1 MSCPEWEEKA
11 ALLVGGDLEAA
22 EIAAIEAHVKTCGSC
37 ADLASAL
44 AADRGLLAAP
54 PPELFRV
61 DFVSMRR
68 EIRSRIIRERRRR
81 ILATMLMAAAALFAV
96 AGIAALQRLDSTVP
110 APPVVAGPAIPAA
123 SLVASK
129 ASKPRSIPR
138 RLPASEAELNTAL
151 AAIEAPK
158 LEPFI
163 ESPDAL
169 RVPTR
174 DPKVVIL
181 WIPESKG
188 DNQ

>member
-1 MSCPEWEEKA
+1 MSCPQWEERI
-11 ALLVGGDLEAA
+11 ALLVGGDLEVADA
-22 EIAAIEAHVKTCGSC
+22 PAIEAHVKACTSC
-37 ADLASAL
+37 ADLARAL
-44 AADRGLLAAP
+44 AADRDLLVVP
-54 PPELFRV
+54 PPAVFHV

-68 EIRSRIIRERRRR
+68 EIRSGIIRERRRR
-81 ILATMLMAAAALFAV
+81 IVATMVMAAAALLAV

-110 APPVVAGPAIPAA
+110 APPLVAGPAIPAA

-129 ASKPRSIPR
+129 AIKPRAISR
-138 RLPASEAELNTAL
+138 RPSDAELNAAL
-151 AAIEAPK
+151 AALEAAKPK
-158 LEPFI
+158 PLA
-163 ESPDAL
+163 ESSDTL

>member
-1 MSCPEWEEKA
+1 MSCPQWEERIA
-11 ALLVGGDLEAA
+11 QLVGGDLEAA
-22 EIAAIEAHVKTCGSC
+22 EAAAVESHVKTCDNC
-37 ADLASAL
+37 ADLAKAL
-44 AADRGLLAAP
+44 AADRDLLAAP
-54 PPELFRV
+54 PQAVFHV

-68 EIRSRIIRERRRR
+68 EIRSSILRERRRR
-81 ILATMLMAAAALFAV
+81 ILATMLMAAAALFAI

-110 APPVVAGPAIPAA
+110 APPLVAGPTIPAA

-129 ASKPRSIPR
+129 AVKPRPIQR
-138 RLPASEAELNTAL
+138 RLSDAELDAAL

-158 LEPFI
+158 PEPLT
-163 ESPDAL
+163 ESPDTL

>member
-1 MSCPEWEEKA
+1 MSCPQWEERIA
-11 ALLVGGDLEAA
+11 QLVGGDLEAA
-22 EIAAIEAHVKTCGSC
+22 DTAVIEAHVKTCASC

-44 AADRGLLAAP
+44 AADRELLAARP
-54 PPELFRV
+54 PAVFHV
-61 DFVSMRR
+61 DFVSMRC
-68 EIRSRIIRERRRR
+68 EIRSGIIRERRRR
-81 ILATMLMAAAALFAV
+81 ILATMLMAAAGLFAI

-110 APPVVAGPAIPAA
+110 APPLVAGPAIPAA

-129 ASKPRSIPR
+129 AIKPRPIPR
-138 RLPASEAELNTAL
+138 RPSDAELDVAL
-151 AAIEAPK
+151 AALQAPK
-158 LEPFI
+158 PEPLT
-163 ESPDAL
+163 ESPDTL